1 VSSLPPDTLVK
12 LLDARGDHER
22 ASAWSAFLT
31 EFSPVVLH
39 ACRNHTGDHDTTM
52 DRYLFVI
59 EALGERNCSRL
70 RQYDP
75 LGGAKFT
82 TWLLVVS
89 RRLCLD
95 HYRARYGRSQSSAE
109 ESQFRHSE
117 RRQLI
122 DLVGSEIGVDSIE
135 GPSGDDPESILRKN
149 ELRNSLAR
157 ALDELPVSDRV
168 LLRFRFEDNLS
179 VPEITRLTDGG
190 SPFGTYR
197 RLDKI
202 LARLRATLEA
212 AGVSGP
218 VP

>member
-1 VSSLPPDTLVK
+1 MSSLPETLVT
-12 LLDARGDHER
+12 LFDARDDSER
-22 ASAWSAFLT
+22 ASAWSAFLG
-31 EFSPVVLH
+31 EYSVVVLH
-39 ACRNHTGDHDTTM
+39 AARAHDGDHDNAM

-59 EALGERNCSRL
+59 HALQERDCGRL

-75 LGGAKFT
+75 AGGAKFT

-95 HYRARYGRSQSSAE
+95 HHRARYGRSQAATEDSHL
-109 ESQFRHSE
+109 RHAE

-122 DLVGSEIGVDSIE
+122 DLVGSEIGVETIE
-135 GPSGDDPESILRKN
+135 GPLGEDPESILRKN
-149 ELRNSLAR
+149 ELREALAR
-157 ALDELPVSDRV
+157 ALDDLSVSDRV

-179 VPEITRLTDGG
+179 VPEITRLTDAG

-202 LARLRATLEA
+202 LTRLRVTLEA

>member
-1 VSSLPPDTLVK
+1 MSSLPETLVT
-12 LLDARGDHER
+12 LFDARDDSER
-22 ASAWSAFLT
+22 ASAWSAFLG
-31 EFSPVVLH
+31 EYSVVVLH
-39 ACRNHTGDHDTTM
+39 AARAHGGDHDNAM

-59 EALGERNCSRL
+59 HALQERDCGRL

-75 LGGAKFT
+75 AGGAKFT

-95 HYRARYGRSQSSAE
+95 HHRARYGRSQAATEDSHL
-109 ESQFRHSE
+109 RHAE

-122 DLVGSEIGVDSIE
+122 DLVGSEIGVETIE
-135 GPSGDDPESILRKN
+135 GPLGEDPESILRKN
-149 ELRNSLAR
+149 ELREALAR
-157 ALDELPVSDRV
+157 ALDDLSVSDRV

-179 VPEITRLTDGG
+179 VPEITRLTDAG

-202 LARLRATLEA
+202 LTRLRATLEA
-212 AGVSGP
+212 AGISGP